1 MKHKQF
7 VKTLLAFLLFFGV
20 SESRAAE
27 TMLDT
32 SFNTVTLSDLL
43 AEISKKHEV
52 FFTYNPSLVSKT
64 LLNPSDFNYSKLD
77 KIIKKLE
84 NKTTFDFEYLGNK
97 YYVVY
102 HRKVENTK
110 VGKVAQFD
118 ALGLVSLETPK
129 AIQNSVSGTVT
140 DQDGIAL
147 AGVNILEKGTTN
159 GTTTDFDGN
168 YTITVGEDATLV
180 FSYIGFGSVE
190 EKVGVRST
198 INTSLSEG
206 VQLEEFIVVGSRTAP
221 RSNTDTPLPVDVV
234 GVKELTSTGQATF
247 DKALQYRIP
256 SFNTVQTPV
265 NDATSLL
272 DPYEIRNMG
281 PSRTLILING
291 KRKNLSALLYTQ
303 TSPGRGETGA
313 DISAIPTD
321 AIKRVEILRDGAS
334 AQYGSDAIAGV
345 MNIILKDSPNDG
357 SATIRAGIT
366 SEGDGEM
373 FGVAVNNGSTI
384 AEDKG
389 FINYTVDLSKVNLA
403 NRPGTVNAAGEAGDF
418 GADIADVQEFLSRR
432 PDAGNIN
439 GSPETA
445 AAKFSVNFGY
455 DLSDNTQLYANAAYV
470 YKAVNSFANYR
481 TPYWRTVDD
490 FPYLADF
497 FPGDNPNTTNGYD
510 GYVPTFE
517 GLLSDYNGTVGFKSK
532 INDWNVDASFTTG
545 GNLQTYKVNQS
556 HNRNVVF
563 SPSTWVDANGNGSID
578 DGEVTEGAQ
587 LYRENSQQSFDPG
600 GTRFSH
606 NVGNIDISRILS
618 DKISIGVGAEFRT
631 ETFEVI
637 EGELASYD
645 GGGADSFA
653 GASPQNSGKFNR
665 YNIGGYL
672 SMDYDVTDAFLLS
685 GTVRTENYSDFGNAF
700 VYKFSSRYKI
710 SDAFTLRGS
719 ISSGFRA
726 PTLHQIF
733 TQKAQYSFI
742 PGQGIQVGG
751 LINNVSTQAKLLGI
765 PQLDAETSNNFTVGV
780 GGKIANKLSY
790 TIDYYNISVKDRIV
804 LGTEIGPTGD
814 ATNQLDILL
823 ANNNLSDISFFSN
836 AIDTKTSGIDVVLG
850 YKDISLGAG
859 DLDINLSGNYTI
871 QNERDGAVKD
881 IAIVANA
888 GQSVV
893 NQTQEALFF
902 TSRPE
907 TKWILGLNYD
917 INKFGFS
924 LNNTYFGK
932 TSFFQQGLSTDANG
946 LFNIGTEFTPKIVTD
961 LAINYNATDKLTL
974 ALNVNNI
981 LNVLPEWNFV
991 SQNAAGDAILADPA
1005 QVQNQSNLIT
1015 FNQRYSQMT
1024 YDGYHFSQLGTMLN
1038 LSVNYK
1044 F

>member
-1 MKHKQF
+1 MRTKQIKRLLF
-7 VKTLLAFLLFFGV
+7 ATLLCTSSISMMA
-20 SESRAAE
+20 SEKLKE
-27 TMLDT
+27 KI
-32 SFNTVTLSDLL
+32 TLSEFLN
-43 AEISKKHEV
+43 EISEKHEV
-52 FFTYNPSLVSKT
+52 YFTYNPTLVST
-64 LLNPSDFNYSKLD
+64 TSLNPEEYKFPVLD
-77 KIIKKLE
+77 KIINKLE
-84 NKTTFDFEYLGNK
+84 RKTSFDFEYLGNK

-102 HRKVENTK
+102 HKKPQRAKVLRLNSSTNGISAMTLNTK
-110 VGKVAQFD
+110 VQNSITGKVTD
-118 ALGLVSLETPK
+118 D
-129 AIQNSVSGTVT
+129 SGMP
-140 DQDGIAL
+140 L
-147 AGVNILEKGTTN
+147 AGVNIVEKGTTN
-159 GTTTDFDGN
+159 GTTSDFDGN
-168 YTITVGEDATLV
+168 YTINVENDTKLV
-180 FSYIGFGSVE
+180 FSYIGFASQEVSTAGKSV
-190 EKVGVRST
+190 
-198 INTSLSEG
+198 INVQLSEG
-206 VQLEEFIVVGSRTAP
+206 VALDEFIVVGSRTAP

-345 MNIILKDSPNDG
+345 MNIILKDSPNEG
-357 SATIRAGIT
+357 SATLRTGIT

-373 FGVAVNNGSTI
+373 FGVAINNGSTI
-384 AEDKG
+384 GEDKG
-389 FINYTVDLSKVNLA
+389 FVNYTLDLSKVNQA
-403 NRPGTVNAAGEAGDF
+403 NRPGTVNAAGEAADF

-445 AAKFSVNFGY
+445 AAKFSVNLGY
-455 DLSDNTQLYANAAYV
+455 DLSENTTLYGNAAYV

-497 FPGDNPNTTNGYD
+497 FPGDNPNTAGGYD
-510 GYVPTFE
+510 GYLPTFE
-517 GLLSDYNGTVGFKSK
+517 GLLSDYNATIGFKST

-545 GNLQTYKVNQS
+545 GNLQTYKVNNT
-556 HNRNVVF
+556 HNRNVVY
-563 SPSTWVDANGNGSID
+563 SPSVFIDANGNGSVD
-578 DGEVTEGAQ
+578 DGEITEGSE

-606 NVGNIDISRILS
+606 NVGNIDISRLLS
-618 DKISIGVGAEFRT
+618 DKVSIGVGAEFRT
-631 ETFEVI
+631 ETFEII

-672 SMDYDVTDAFLLS
+672 SLDYDVSDAFLLS
-685 GTVRTENYSDFGNAF
+685 GTIRTENYSDFGNTF
-700 VYKFSSRYKI
+700 IYKFSSRYKF

-726 PTLHQIF
+726 PTLHQIY
-733 TQKAQYSFI
+733 TQKAQYSFV

-765 PQLDAETSNNFTVGV
+765 PQLDAETSTNFTIGF
-780 GGKIANKLSY
+780 GGKIANKFSY
-790 TIDYYNISVKDRIV
+790 TLDYYNIKVKDRIV
-804 LGTEIGPTGD
+804 LGNEIGPSGD
-814 ATNQLDILL
+814 ATNALDVLL
-823 ANNNLSDISFFSN
+823 ANNNLSDVSFFSN
-836 AIDTKTSGIDVVLG
+836 AIDTKTSGVDVVLA
-850 YKDISLGAG
+850 YKGIEIGKGSL
-859 DLDINLSGNYTI
+859 DLNLSGNYTI
-871 QNERDGAVKD
+871 QNELDGPVKD
-881 IAIVANA
+881 IALVANS

-902 TSRPE
+902 TSRPR
-907 TKWILGLNYD
+907 TKWILGANYD

-924 LNNTYFGK
+924 LNNTLFGK

-946 LFNIGTEFTPKIVTD
+946 NFNLGTEFDPKVVTD
-961 LAINYNATDKLTL
+961 LGVNYSATDKLTI
-974 ALNVNNI
+974 ALNINN
-981 LNVLPEWNFV
+981 LFNVLPEWSFV

-1005 QVQNQSNLIT
+1005 QTQNQSNLIT

-1024 YDGYHFSQLGTMLN
+1024 YDGYHFSQLGTMFN
-1038 LSVNYK
+1038 LSLNYK